1 MTVVCMKIF
10 SRLRL
15 SLKRKKRK
23 SSNFMSGV
31 DVRQNEKSSYSNQAD
46 FSQQFD
52 INLQIESE
60 TALRNEFVSAI
71 EPLFNE
77 DIELAYKLCIEF
89 WRNIEKQS
97 LQQMSESE
105 FETRFWDMLFDY
117 NRWVK
122 FADFLLRDM
131 RIPEAIQEQI
141 IVVFQKGYSPHYA
154 IRTGSIKRIVVS
166 LSPEDAHAQKQNLMD
181 IYGRSV
187 SSSSAYLD
195 RALDHLRNNSYL
207 DSIRESIN
215 ALENSVCTL
224 DQDGNNQTLSQSLKS
239 LKKGDIFNNEH
250 LLLWVKSL
258 WDFANNTPGIRHGN
272 QDPSQFVA
280 TADQAHLIFSL
291 VSAWCAYLD
300 KQNPAQT

>member
-1 MTVVCMKIF
+1 MKIF
-10 SRLRL
+10 GRLRL
-15 SLKRKKRK
+15 SLKRKKGK
-23 SSNFMSGV
+23 SSNFMSGI
-31 DVRQNEKSSYSNQAD
+31 DIRQNEKSRYSNQTTA
-46 FSQQFD
+46 SQQFD
-52 INLQIESE
+52 INLQIENE
-60 TALRNEFVSAI
+60 TAFRNEFASAI

-77 DIELAYKLCIEF
+77 DFELAYKLCIEF
-89 WRNIEKQS
+89 WLNIENQPM
-97 LQQMSESE
+97 QQMSESE
-105 FETRFWDMLFDY
+105 FKTRLSDMLIDY
-117 NRWVK
+117 NRWIK
-122 FADFLLRDM
+122 FADFLLRDR
-131 RIPEAIQEQI
+131 RIPESVQKQI
-141 IVVFQKGYSPHYA
+141 TVVFLKGYSPHYV
-154 IRTGSIKRIVVS
+154 IRTGSITRIVVS

-239 LKKGDIFNNEH
+239 LKKGDIFNNEY
-250 LLLWVKSL
+250 LLSWVKSL